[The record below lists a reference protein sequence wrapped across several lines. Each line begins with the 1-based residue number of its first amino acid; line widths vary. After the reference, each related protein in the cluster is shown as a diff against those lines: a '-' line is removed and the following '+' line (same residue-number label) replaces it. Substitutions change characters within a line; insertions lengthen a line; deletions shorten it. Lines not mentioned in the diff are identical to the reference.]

1 MAHEP
6 SELIEVHW
14 VELDTACRDALSG
27 AIMDGKTALGL
38 LRAQAR
44 LAPRA

>member
-14 VELDTACRDALSG
+14 IPMTEACQRALAG
-27 AIMDGKTALGL
+27 EFNDGKTAVGL

-44 LAPRA
+44 LQAGE